1 MNLKTYIPKIEF
13 IIYIKI
19 VVISLLL
26 FSCNSMKGIS
36 KNSDTVNYVD
46 PQIGGIAPFLQPT
59 RTRIHLPNQWCE
71 CIQKE
76 KIIET
81 IKSLLFH

>member
-1 MNLKTYIPKIEF
+1 MNLKTFIPKIEF

-46 PQIGGIAPFLQPT
+46 PQIGGDCTFFTTDKNTHTFAKFNGANVSRKKRL
-59 RTRIHLPNQWCE
+59 
-71 CIQKE
+71 
-76 KIIET
+76 
-81 IKSLLFH
+81 